1 MYNTHTNMAVTDG
14 NWEFDK
20 FDDGSTSKKDKSESS
35 QNKFYKC
42 ALTLHI
48 EIFATGY
55 CLSVTSL
62 LGAVHIL
69 PLCLYGLIF
78 LHYIRP
84 YWPPPPEKKKNDMR
98 CYISDL
104 IFVNKKHGVIFLTSV
119 GYTIK
124 NHFFWQKLWVSYSSR
139 SMECLWRIMPHSWE
153 RSRMPWTT
161 L

>member
-1 MYNTHTNMAVTDG
+1 MAVTDG

-69 PLCLYGLIF
+69 PLFLYGLIF

-84 YWPPPPEKKKNDMR
+84 Y
-98 CYISDL
+98 
-104 IFVNKKHGVIFLTSV
+104 
-119 GYTIK
+119 
-124 NHFFWQKLWVSYSSR
+124 
-139 SMECLWRIMPHSWE
+139 
-153 RSRMPWTT
+153 
-161 L
+161 